1 MAKKAQH
8 NPSDKK
14 KKKRKAQSV
23 PQKDRTQQEVMRL
36 GSVAIPILFQVTLN
50 ATTSFNEL
58 VIEWGCLGL
67 SEEPDSISEV
77 TGASEMLDKKRPG
90 GPITTSEEGLH
101 LYFDP
106 PVVGSGSG
114 TYAFKILCGYNEA
127 VEPRSSVESPEPDEP
142 TFEQNEGERVTGG

>member
-8 NPSDKK
+8 NTSTKN

-23 PQKDRTQQEVMRL
+23 AQKERTQEQSLRL
-36 GSVAIPILFQVTLN
+36 GSISIPILFEVSLN
-50 ATTSFNEL
+50 STTSFNEL
-58 VIEWGCLGL
+58 VIDWGCLGL

-77 TGASEMLDKKRPG
+77 TGASEMLDKKR
-90 GPITTSEEGLH
+90 PITTSEEGLH